1 MLTIFTIVLN
11 FLYMRKKI
19 IGLLFLLFSFFCFF
33 QNQRLFQKKDALFHL
48 KGLVE
53 SWIPLTFS
61 VSQTWE
67 ILYQLGDW
75 YLRVITRWEQTYLL
89 QIKKWGENRQIL
101 QEFETDV
108 VDRVP
113 FLLRIKDKKLNFL
126 FWKKSGGGSMEYM
139 ISSFI
144 LDQSL
149 VFQEENCWY
158 IYPVELSY
166 SSPIC
171 NLDFSGKQ
179 FDEALLENCKA
190 LSILREKESH
200 YLHLQ
205 YLKFN
210 KKFCE

>member
-1 MLTIFTIVLN
+1 
-11 FLYMRKKI
+11 
-19 IGLLFLLFSFFCFF
+19 
-33 QNQRLFQKKDALFHL
+33 
-48 KGLVE
+48 
-53 SWIPLTFS
+53 
-61 VSQTWE
+61 
-67 ILYQLGDW
+67 
-75 YLRVITRWEQTYLL
+75 
-89 QIKKWGENRQIL
+89 
-101 QEFETDV
+101 
-108 VDRVP
+108 
-113 FLLRIKDKKLNFL
+113 
-126 FWKKSGGGSMEYM
+126 MEYM

-158 IYPVELSY
+158 IYPAELSY

-171 NLDFSGKQ
+171 NLDFSGKR